1 MIGLFGLLG
10 LGVGAGLLLIGYGWR
25 GVSAEQEPSRPAR
38 RWRSLP
44 WRDDPHVGR
53 RATAAVAAGIVVGAL
68 TGWVVGGLLI
78 AMAVFGLPRTL
89 GPDRGQARQ
98 VARIQATA
106 VWAEQLRDTLAA
118 AAGLEQA
125 ILATAPAAPPAI
137 RSEVAVLA
145 ARIDRRERLESA
157 LRGLADDLDDPL
169 ADLVIAALILASQH
183 QARQL
188 SGLLGQLAATA
199 RAQVDMLGR
208 VEVGR
213 ARMRTTMRVV
223 VVTSIVFAGGLVVF
237 NRAFLSPYNTA
248 EGQLVLLAVGAIF
261 TGGFVWLRRMAK
273 IETPGR
279 FLDSDDPTAPAMT
292 AVTAPAGAG
301 RGSR

>member
-10 LGVGAGLLLIGYGWR
+10 LGIGAGLLLIAYGWR
-25 GVSAEQEPSRPAR
+25 AVPADDPPRSPR
-38 RWRSLP
+38 RRRSLP

-53 RATAAVAAGIVVGAL
+53 WAAAAVAAGILAGAF

-78 AMAVFGLPRTL
+78 AMAVVGLPRML
-89 GPDRGQARQ
+89 GPDRDQARQ
-98 VARIQATA
+98 VARMQGIA

-125 ILATAPAAPPAI
+125 IAATAPAAPPAI
-137 RSEVAVLA
+137 RGEVAALA
-145 ARIDRRERLESA
+145 ARIDRRERLGSA

-223 VVTSIVFAGGLVVF
+223 VVTSLVFAGGLVIF
-237 NRAFLSPYNTA
+237 NRSFLAPYSSA
-248 EGQLVLLAVGAIF
+248 VGQLVLLAVGTIF
-261 TGGFVWLRRMAK
+261 VGGFAWLKRMSK
-273 IETPGR
+273 MTTPGR
-279 FLDSDDPTAPAMT
+279 LLDGEDPAPP
-292 AVTAPAGAG
+292 AVSASQTPAGEGWDG
-301 RGSR
+301 R

>member
-1 MIGLFGLLG
+1 MTGLFGLLG
-10 LGVGAGLLLIGYGWR
+10 LGIGAGLLLIVYGWR
-25 GVSAEQEPSRPAR
+25 GASAEDPPRSPR
-38 RWRSLP
+38 RRRSLP

-53 RATAAVAAGIVVGAL
+53 WVTGAIAAGILAGAV

-78 AMAVFGLPRTL
+78 AMAVFGLPRML
-89 GPDRGQARQ
+89 GPDRDQARQ
-98 VARIQATA
+98 VARTQGIA

-125 ILATAPAAPPAI
+125 IAATAPTAPPAI
-137 RSEVAVLA
+137 RNEIAALA
-145 ARIDRRERLESA
+145 ARIDHRERLTSA
-157 LRGLADDLDDPL
+157 LHGLADDLDDPL

-208 VEVGR
+208 IEVGR

-223 VVTSIVFAGGLVVF
+223 VVTSLVFAGGLVIF
-237 NRAFLSPYNTA
+237 NRSFLAPYSSA
-248 EGQLVLLAVGAIF
+248 VGQLVLLAVGAIF
-261 TGGFVWLRRMAK
+261 VGGFVWLKRMSK
-273 IETPGR
+273 MSTPGR
-279 FLDSDDPTAPAMT
+279 LLDGEDPTPL
-292 AVTAPAGAG
+292 AVSASQAPAGAG
-301 RGSR
+301 WDGR

>member
-1 MIGLFGLLG
+1 MTGLFGLLG
-10 LGVGAGLLLIGYGWR
+10 LGIDAGLLLIAYGWR
-25 GVSAEQEPSRPAR
+25 TVPADDPSGAPR
-38 RWRSLP
+38 RRRSLP
-44 WRDDPHVGR
+44 WRDTPRFGR
-53 RATAAVAAGIVVGAL
+53 WAAAAVAAGILAGAF

-78 AMAVFGLPRTL
+78 AMAVFGLPRML
-89 GPDRGQARQ
+89 GPDREQARQ
-98 VARIQATA
+98 VARTQGIA

-125 ILATAPAAPPAI
+125 IMATAPAAPPAI
-137 RSEVAVLA
+137 RDEVAALV
-145 ARIDRRERLESA
+145 ARIDHRERLAPA

-208 VEVGR
+208 IEVGR

-223 VVTSIVFAGGLVVF
+223 VVTSLVFAGGLVIF
-237 NRAFLSPYNTA
+237 NRSFLAPYSTA
-248 EGQLVLLAVGAIF
+248 AGQLVLLAVGAIF
-261 TGGFVWLRRMAK
+261 IAGFVWLRRMAK

-279 FLDSDDPTAPAMT
+279 FLDGDDPTAPAVT

-301 RGSR
+301 WGGR